1 VNRLARLV
9 ADASLRAVARKLSP
23 GGPGARLSTLIYH
36 RVLPRANPLNTWDVT
51 AAEFDAQME
60 ILARLFNVLP
70 LAEAVERLRKRSLPE
85 RAACVTFD
93 DGYADNAEVALPIL
107 QARHVP
113 ATFFIATGYL
123 DGGRMWNDTV
133 ADAIGA
139 IEGPSLDLDSW
150 SMGVHRIDDASARR
164 LAIESVLSKAKYLAP
179 DAREGFA
186 RALAER
192 AKLAPTGP
200 MMTEGQVRTLRTAGM
215 EIGAHSVTHP
225 ILLGMPDAA
234 AQREITDS
242 ARRLAELLREPVSLF
257 AYPNG
262 KPGVDYGPEHVR
274 MVREAGFT
282 AAVSTRWGA
291 ADGNVDCFQLPRFT
305 PWDRSPYRF
314 AARLVRNLRAG

>member
-1 VNRLARLV
+1 MQVALPTGTRRRLTRV
-9 ADASLRAVARKLSP
+9 AQSGAS
-23 GGPGARLSTLIYH
+23 
-36 RVLPRANPLNTWDVT
+36 RVLPAPDLAGRRVVLCYHSVDPQPTYLGLTP
-51 AAEFDAQME
+51 ELFDAH
-60 ILARLFNVLP
+60 LAWLEQHCQV
-70 LAEAVERLRKRSLPE
+70 VSLEELVAGP
-85 RAACVTFD
+85 RQRGGPYVAITFD

-242 ARRLAELLREPVSLF
+242 ARRLTELLREPVSLF